1 VRSPHAHA
9 KIVKTDVAEAI
20 GGPGVIAVLTGG
32 DAAANGLKPIPHS
45 PVPTNPHEVPL
56 RNRDGSGF
64 FIAPHPVLARDAVR
78 YVGEPVAIVIAE
90 TLAAAMD
97 AAEQV
102 GVVYEPLHPNDLG
115 RLLDRHGFQPKMVIP
130 ENLFREMRRKKD
142 ARCQ

>member
-1 VRSPHAHA
+1 RYASDFSLPGQAYAYLVRSPHAHA
-9 KIVKTDVAEAI
+9 AIASIGLMEAI
-20 GGPGVIAVLTGG
+20 GCPGVLAVLTGR
-32 DAAANGLKPIPHS
+32 DAAADGLRTIPHS
-45 PVPTNPHEVPL
+45 PVPANPHEVPL
-56 RNRDGSGF
+56 RNRDVSGF

-115 RLLDRHGFQPKMVIP
+115 RLLDRHGFQP
-130 ENLFREMRRKKD
+130 
-142 ARCQ
+142 